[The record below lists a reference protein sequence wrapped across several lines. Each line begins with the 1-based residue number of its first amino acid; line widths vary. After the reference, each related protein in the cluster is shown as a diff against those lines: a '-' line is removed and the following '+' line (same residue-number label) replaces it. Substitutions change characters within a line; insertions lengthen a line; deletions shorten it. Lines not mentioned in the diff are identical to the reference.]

1 MNNKNDVL
9 FKNCDV
15 SILSIIGVG
24 LIGSSFALALR
35 RSGYNGRI
43 IGVDNNQ
50 ESLIRAK
57 ELKIIDDHG
66 SLEFAV
72 SRANFIML
80 ATPVGHVRDLLLKIK
95 PNLLPDAIITDVGS
109 TKMDTINAAYDVLDD
124 CVCQFIPGHPIAGI
138 EKTGPDAAT
147 AELFNQQNVVITPLI
162 ENRKIDL
169 DIISNFWLCCGA
181 NVMYMSPEEHDSIFA
196 SVSHL
201 PHFLSYMYMSQVAS
215 SENCDRRLSL
225 AGSGF
230 RDFSRISA
238 SSPDM
243 WCDIFFSNKKF
254 IEIELEKVLSLILM
268 ARKALDT
275 KDRKLLYSILEK
287 ASIARRNWFK
297 E

>member
-1 MNNKNDVL
+1 MSNKNNI
-9 FKNCDV
+9 FFENCNISV
-15 SILSIIGVG
+15 LSIIGVG
-24 LIGSSFALALR
+24 LIGSSFALALKR
-35 RSGYNGRI
+35 AGYNGHI
-43 IGVDNNQ
+43 IGVDNNN

-57 ELKIIDDHG
+57 ELNIIDDYA
-66 SLEFAV
+66 SIEFAV
-72 SRANFIML
+72 SKSNFIML
-80 ATPVGHVRDLLLKIK
+80 AVPVGHVKDLLLKIK
-95 PNLLPDAIITDVGS
+95 PHLLPDAIITDVGS
-109 TKMDTINAAYDVLDD
+109 TKMGIISAAYDVLG
-124 CVCQFIPGHPIAGI
+124 VCIGQFIPGHPIAGI
-138 EKTGPDAAT
+138 EKTGPDAAI
-147 AELFNQQNVVITPLI
+147 AELFKRQNIIITPLI
-162 ENRKIDL
+162 ENRKRDL
-169 DIISNFWLCCGA
+169 DIVNNFWLSCGA
-181 NVMYMSPEEHDSIFA
+181 NIMYMNPEEHDSIFA

-254 IEIELEKVLSLILM
+254 IEIELDKVLSLILT

-275 KDRKLLYSILEK
+275 KDRKLLYSILET
-287 ASIARRNWFK
+287 ASVVRRKWFK